1 MKTIWMTGAILLVTG
16 GALSFGKKSDI
27 IIGISKIQSQEKR
40 TAEIRMSGSKA
51 IFQTGL
57 AFNELTARRIKDI
70 AVAEG
75 HTCVS
80 AISFEGNKC
89 TVLFTEGTAK
99 ETKGKALK
107 LIVTH
112 LNFDDFTYVND

>member
-16 GALSFGKKSDI
+16 GVLSFGKKSDI

-40 TAEIRMSGSKA
+40 TAEIRMSGSEA
-51 IFQTGL
+51 FFQTEL

-70 AVAEG
+70 AIAEG

-89 TVLFTEGTAK
+89 TVFFIEGTAK
-99 ETKGKALK
+99 DTKGKALK

>member
-16 GALSFGKKSDI
+16 GALSFGKKSDV
-27 IIGISKIQSQEKR
+27 IIGISKIKGQEKR
-40 TAEIRMSGSKA
+40 TAEVRMTGNEA
-51 IFQTGL
+51 VFQTEL
-57 AFNELTARRIKDI
+57 VFNELTARRIKDI

-75 HTCVS
+75 HTYVS
-80 AISFEGNKC
+80 TVSFEGNKC
-89 TVLFTEGTAK
+89 TVLFEEGTAK
-99 ETKGKALK
+99 DSKGKALQ